1 MIQKSANYIKSAL
14 LAMFVF
20 AFGILSYGQAPPPDC
35 PPPGGGGGGVG
46 PGARPTTPVDMY
58 IPLLVV
64 LAIFFIALYAY
75 KRTQLVK

>member
-1 MIQKSANYIKSAL
+1 MIQKNANYVKSAL

-20 AFGILSYGQAPPPDC
+20 AFGILSYGQAP

-58 IPLLVV
+58 IPLLIV

-75 KRTQLVK
+75 KRKQLVK